1 LVREAQERLSSLAH
15 PDKYIAPYLPGGTLY
30 MRNAALPLEA
40 VFPDGIPEGVSQRK
54 INVDMSNV
62 PEGEKYAKKVFVDS
76 ANKSWW
82 FSD

>member
-1 LVREAQERLSSLAH
+1 
-15 PDKYIAPYLPGGTLY
+15 